1 MVMVHREMS
10 QSVNER
16 KQAERDRRRA
26 LGQVNV
32 QEWVHRDDAE
42 RLRAYAARLRKARA
56 KTTAGI

>member
-1 MVMVHREMS
+1 MNAKT
-10 QSVNER
+10 VNER

-42 RLRAYAARLRKARA
+42 RLRAYAAKLRKARA
-56 KTTAGI
+56 KASV